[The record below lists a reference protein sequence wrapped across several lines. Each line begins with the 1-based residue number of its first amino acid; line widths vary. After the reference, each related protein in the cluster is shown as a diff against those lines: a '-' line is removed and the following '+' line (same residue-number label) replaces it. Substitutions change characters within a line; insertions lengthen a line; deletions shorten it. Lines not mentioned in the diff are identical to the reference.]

1 MLTSR
6 SRSMREALKALTSTF
21 TAPTAPYPL
30 PDELQQTIEAFLER
44 YHDIEDHDS
53 QRFHDDLLTL
63 YTRNVAGNS
72 EKHGPF
78 LSALLLV
85 RPALTGE
92 GRLNEWWGL
101 VLKPTLL
108 EGMGHKRRE
117 IEDARA
123 FVQSILVF
131 DGDEDKDGEHA
142 RLSQYFSGKILDA
155 YLSKT
160 KISSLPQDPL
170 SLEDE
175 YIAHELETILIAFG
189 RRKPKVCGG

>member
-1 MLTSR
+1 
-6 SRSMREALKALTSTF
+6 MRETIKALNATF
-21 TAPTAPYPL
+21 SAPTAPYPL

-53 QRFHDDLLTL
+53 QRFHDDLLSL
-63 YTRNVAGNS
+63 YMRNVAGNS
-72 EKHGPF
+72 EKNGPF

-92 GRLNEWWGL
+92 ARLSEWWGL

-117 IEDARA
+117 IEDART
-123 FVQSILVF
+123 FLQSILVF
-131 DGDEDKDGEHA
+131 DADEDRNGEHA
-142 RLSQYFSGKILDA
+142 RLSKCFSGKILDA

-160 KISSLPQDPL
+160 KIPSSTHDVL

-175 YIAHELETILIAFG
+175 YVSHELETVLVAFG
-189 RRKPKVCGG
+189 RRKPKV

>member
-1 MLTSR
+1 
-6 SRSMREALKALTSTF
+6 MREALKALTATF
-21 TAPTAPYPL
+21 SAPTAPYPL

-44 YHDIEDHDS
+44 YHEIEDHDS
-53 QRFHDDLLTL
+53 QRFHDDLLSL
-63 YTRNVAGNS
+63 YTKHVAGNS

-85 RPALTGE
+85 RPALTGI
-92 GRLNEWWGL
+92 GRLNEWWDL

-108 EGMGHKRRE
+108 EGMGHKKRE

-131 DGDEDKDGEHA
+131 DGEEDKDGEHT

-155 YLSKT
+155 YISKT
-160 KISSLPQDPL
+160 RIPSLPQNVS

-175 YIAHELETILIAFG
+175 YVAHELETILVAFG
-189 RRKPKVCGG
+189 RRKPKVCGV